1 MIMRKCSLHDFME
14 ELNPWLDGE
23 HIRSAEIAENGGF
36 IIHFLDGMKN
46 VYQVDDCNSEQVRS
60 VVASLKKKGIPV
72 KE

>member
-1 MIMRKCSLHDFME
+1 MKQCSLHDFMN
-14 ELNPWLDGE
+14 ELTPWLDKD
-23 HIRSAEIAENGGF
+23 HIRSAEVEGANRF
-36 IIHFLDGMKN
+36 ILYFLDGMKN